1 MDSVLAEK
9 LLGQATFSAVHPLF
23 SISMVLSD
31 IHDDAGFLDTIL
43 SVILKAFFTFF
54 RCLAAFV
61 KTGDEYQILK
71 EKFNIILQVMFS
83 GGFPFSWKK

>member
-23 SISMVLSD
+23 STSVVLSD

-43 SVILKAFFTFF
+43 SVILKAFF
-54 RCLAAFV
+54 RCFTAFV
-61 KTGDEYQILK
+61 KTRDEYQILK